1 MWILNGDVVER
12 EHSMEG
18 LDEEEDLYWCQL
30 MLIPRNF
37 TQWPLLSRRGVPG
50 NRLRE
55 VVRSQH
61 NRARTKSANLSPWI
75 LNMCSRASSYLPIP
89 CKRLYE
95 GFALCISMATASA
108 LAWHDPQDS
117 IDSRS
122 TNAQSSEGLHPDQ

>member
-1 MWILNGDVVER
+1 MWIMNSDVVER

-18 LDEEEDLYWCQL
+18 LDEEEDLCCCQL
-30 MLIPRNF
+30 MLILRDF
-37 TQWPLLSRRGVPG
+37 IQRPLENIRGVPG

-55 VVRSQH
+55 VVGSQH

-75 LNMCSRASSYLPIP
+75 LNVCSRVSSYLPIP
-89 CKRLYE
+89 CERLYE

-108 LAWHDPQDS
+108 LAWHDPQGS

-122 TNAQSSEGLHPDQ
+122 TNA